1 MSRAQDEKW
10 DFLSSEILRNSP
22 PPGSAWVGASVGRQE
37 GRVETHPPWRILKSS
52 QSFRVMRAPNKET
65 EGPEKW
71 NTGRVRET
79 LLLTKNT
86 TRTLHAAAPR
96 GSGLCSHV
104 WPQSQRGKFS
114 SFVIFSRF
122 IYYFSYGL
130 CFQTFLHWLHHKLC
144 GFHASSF
151 AQAFP
156 LKM

>member
-1 MSRAQDEKW
+1 MVTYHSHSKFIIYIVVYSMGLEKCVMTYFHHKESYRV
-10 DFLSSEILRNSP
+10 FLLL
-22 PPGSAWVGASVGRQE
+22 
-37 GRVETHPPWRILKSS
+37 LKSS

-65 EGPEKW
+65 EGLEKW

-86 TRTLHAAAPR
+86 TRTLHAAAQR

-122 IYYFSYGL
+122 IYYFSYGF